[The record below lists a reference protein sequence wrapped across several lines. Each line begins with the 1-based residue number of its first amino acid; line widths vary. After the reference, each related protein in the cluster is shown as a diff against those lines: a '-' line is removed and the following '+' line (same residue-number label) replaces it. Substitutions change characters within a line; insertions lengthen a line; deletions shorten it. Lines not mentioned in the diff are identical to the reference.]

1 MHKQKNIKVE
11 RESFH
16 VSKNSPTSKEK
27 KMKGWDNFSSSKRE
41 IIEDIAVIV
50 GLVIVQ
56 FLYAGNSILIS
67 YLLKLGI
74 HDSTLIVFSTFAT
87 FVVLSPLSILFERK
101 QWPTKLTYKLFIQLL
116 LLSFGGVTVFQ
127 TLFMKGVNLTSPAM
141 ATAMPNLA
149 PGLIFFIAWACRLEK
164 IELGCRYSRAKIAG
178 TLLCV
183 FGAVFMSLMQSTHEK
198 TAKEAKI
205 AFLSPPAEYT
215 VFDKKTI
222 IGCLYLIAAVFVLS
236 SQVVLQA
243 ITLRDFPASISLCA
257 LTSFIGVVITA
268 IVQVVEDQK
277 WDFGWPIL
285 SIQEMIAYSILAGS
299 ISGICI
305 SFNAWAMKKRGPVM
319 VSIFNPLGTVISSFF
334 SVITLGESIRVGSL
348 AGMCLMFTG
357 LYFVL
362 WAKTKEG
369 FPIDESAIEAE
380 YDVEK
385 PLLA

>member
-1 MHKQKNIKVE
+1 
-11 RESFH
+11 
-16 VSKNSPTSKEK
+16 
-27 KMKGWDNFSSSKRE
+27 MKGWDNFSSSKLE

-101 QWPTKLTYKLFIQLL
+101 QWPTKLTYKL
-116 LLSFGGVTVFQ
+116 VTVFQ